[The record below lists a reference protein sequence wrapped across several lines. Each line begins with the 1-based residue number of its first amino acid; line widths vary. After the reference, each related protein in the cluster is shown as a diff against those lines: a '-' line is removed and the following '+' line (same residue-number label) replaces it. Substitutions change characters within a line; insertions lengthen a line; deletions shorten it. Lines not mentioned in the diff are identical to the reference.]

1 MSATRI
7 TPPPVLLSFVAA
19 AVLYA
24 LLARPDSTM
33 LVPLVG
39 ALALTGA
46 VWRLL
51 RTLNVPHAARWA
63 AVTLALPAT
72 ALNAG
77 LLGRSDAMWAVPC
90 LLALDAAIQRRHGM
104 MLLWCGL
111 GLVCGPQALLFAP
124 FVVALLINRRV
135 PIATWLPGLAFTM
148 AVLLLDLSSH
158 DLKVLWRQPFLRTGH
173 VWSVLAAVLPL
184 DRAQLAG
191 LAIVGT
197 AGAIAWYVARFS
209 AQPPI
214 SPVRLLP
221 VALLATL
228 VTTALSTGGFVLAGV
243 IAAAWAISVQDRR
256 AWRVAVLIQTAS
268 ALSIAGDLTG
278 QNTLG
283 AVAFVA
289 VALATWLMV
298 KPLAG
303 PAANDNA
310 PMTGAWRRRP
320 LPPMPSI

>member
-39 ALALTGA
+39 ALALTAA

-77 LLGRSDAMWAVPC
+77 LLGRSDAIWAAPC

-104 MLLWCGL
+104 MVLWCGL

-135 PIATWLPGLAFTM
+135 PIATWLPGLAFTV
-148 AVLLLDLSSH
+148 AVLLFDPSSH
-158 DLKVLWRQPFLRTGH
+158 DLRVLWRRPFLGAGH
-173 VWSVLAAVLPL
+173 VWSVLAAVLPF

-197 AGAIAWYVARFS
+197 VGALAWYVARFS

-228 VTTALSTGGFVLAGV
+228 VTAALSTGGFVLAGT
-243 IAAAWAISVQDRR
+243 IAVVWAISAKDRR
-256 AWRVAVLIQTAS
+256 AWRVAVLIQAAS

-278 QNTLG
+278 QHTLG
-283 AVAFVA
+283 TVALAA
-289 VALATWLMV
+289 VALAAWLVV
-298 KPLAG
+298 KPLAD

-310 PMTGAWRRRP
+310 PITGAWRRGP
-320 LPPMPSI
+320 LPPVPAM